1 MNDIRSSVYAQK
13 VELLLRLIPIV
24 MEEGVFAIHGGT
36 AINLFLKDLPRY
48 SVDIDLTYIPLADR
62 QTSLNDINLHLK
74 TIADKAK
81 KAFKGMHVVPNFSTC
96 KLLCEYRG
104 KQVKIEVNQTKR
116 GIVGGAVQ
124 SLPLSEKAQEEFSL
138 FCEANVVPL
147 TQLYGGKIA
156 AALSR
161 QHPRDLFDV
170 KYMDIPLND
179 CREGLIFCLL
189 GSDRPIHESF
199 APSLIDQH
207 DAMENQFSG
216 MTDIPFTYE
225 EFEET
230 RAKLVN
236 DASSGTAS
244 AGPDHAAIV
253 ALREPVEKVIASHAF
268 MAAVPSLDIVLTP
281 NGFRNRV
288 EHECGSC
295 LQEENRTVAGLARSG
310 ARLQPGTAAASV
322 GQP

>member
-1 MNDIRSSVYAQK
+1 MNDVKSNVYAQK

-24 MEEGVFAIHGGT
+24 MEEEGFAIHGGT

-62 QTSLNDINLHLK
+62 QTSLDDINLRLK
-74 TIADKAK
+74 SIADKAK
-81 KAFKGMHVVPNFSTC
+81 KAFKGMHIVPNFSTC

-116 GIVGGAVQ
+116 GIVGGEI
-124 SLPLSEKAQEEFSL
+124 LTMPLSEKAQNEFSL
-138 FCEANVVPL
+138 YCEAKIVPL

-170 KYMDIPLND
+170 KYMDIPLD
-179 CREGLIFCLL
+179 ECREGLIFCLL
-189 GSDRPIHESF
+189 GSDRPIHESI
-199 APSLIDQH
+199 APSLIDQRE
-207 DAMENQFSG
+207 AMENQFAG

-230 RAKLVN
+230 RSKLINDVKSLMTNADKKFLISFESGQPEWDGYEFEYFKDYPSVRWKMLNLKKLAKQN
-236 DASSGTAS
+236 
-244 AGPDHAAIV
+244 PQK
-253 ALREPVEKVIASHAF
+253 LRVEAEKLRNVLEI
-268 MAAVPSLDIVLTP
+268 SLDCEDKL
-281 NGFRNRV
+281 
-288 EHECGSC
+288 
-295 LQEENRTVAGLARSG
+295 
-310 ARLQPGTAAASV
+310 
-322 GQP
+322 

>member
-1 MNDIRSSVYAQK
+1 M
-13 VELLLRLIPIV
+13 
-24 MEEGVFAIHGGT
+24 
-36 AINLFLKDLPRY
+36 
-48 SVDIDLTYIPLADR
+48 
-62 QTSLNDINLHLK
+62 HLK
-74 TIADKAK
+74 AIAEKAK
-81 KAFKGMHVVPNFSTC
+81 KAFKGMHIVPNFNTC

-124 SLPLSEKAQEEFSL
+124 TIPLSEKAQEEFSL

-147 TQLYGGKIA
+147 TLLYGGKIA

-170 KYMDIPLND
+170 KYMDIPLSE

-199 APSLIDQH
+199 APRLIDQRE
-207 DAMENQFSG
+207 AMENQFAG

-230 RAKLVN
+230 RAKLIDDVKSLMTEA
-236 DASSGTAS
+236 DKKFLISFESGQPEWD
-244 AGPDHAAIV
+244 GY
-253 ALREPVEKVIASHAF
+253 EFEYFKEY
-268 MAAVPSLDIVLTP
+268 PSVQWKLLNLKKLAKQNP
-281 NGFRNRV
+281 QK
-288 EHECGSC
+288 
-295 LQEENRTVAGLARSG
+295 LQEEAEKLIFVLN
-310 ARLQPGTAAASV
+310 
-322 GQP
+322 